1 MHVLAGLGVGDYDDV
16 ALARGDCRGGLEHGL
31 DAEGVAGPA
40 RPSAE
45 QMRRLPRVEVG
56 DRRAEVQPVDV
67 VQREPAGS
75 GEGAPHRLEEQVH
88 LPHVFE
94 YRRLTRIEGADD
106 RDVVERI
113 AGHALRGRC
122 YFRQCGG

>member
-1 MHVLAGLGVGDYDDV
+1 MPRASPLQ
-16 ALARGDCRGGLEHGL
+16 RGRSPSRWAACREWKWAT
-31 DAEGVAGPA
+31 D
-40 RPSAE
+40 E
-45 QMRRLPRVEVG
+45 QWFK
-56 DRRAEVQPVDV
+56 PVDV